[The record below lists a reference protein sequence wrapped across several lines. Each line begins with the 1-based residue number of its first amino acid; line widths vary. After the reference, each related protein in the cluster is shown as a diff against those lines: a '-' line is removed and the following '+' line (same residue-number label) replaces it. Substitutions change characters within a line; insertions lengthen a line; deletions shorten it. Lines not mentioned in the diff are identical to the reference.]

1 MLFCGYTDA
10 MAADRSTLAIA
21 RIEAAL
27 ARIEAA
33 PAKASDASEGA
44 AAELAALRAR
54 HGQLRAAV
62 QGSLQELDQ
71 LIEGAQTI
79 DGAMG

>member
-1 MLFCGYTDA
+1 

-33 PAKASDASEGA
+33 SANSAEATGGA
-44 AAELAALRAR
+44 AAELEALRAR

-71 LIEGAQTI
+71 LIEGAQSI
-79 DGAMG
+79 EGAMG

>member
-1 MLFCGYTDA
+1 MAQYCGNTGS

-27 ARIEAA
+27 AQIEAA
-33 PAKASDASEGA
+33 PVRSGGS
-44 AAELAALRAR
+44 AAEFAALRAR
-54 HGQLRAAV
+54 HLQLRAAV
-62 QGSLQELDQ
+62 HGSLQELDQ

-79 DGAMG
+79 DGAKG

>member
-1 MLFCGYTDA
+1 MT
-10 MAADRSTLAIA
+10 ADRSTFAIA

-27 ARIEAA
+27 AQIEAA
-33 PAKASDASEGA
+33 PVKASDASGGA

-62 QGSLQELDQ
+62 QGSLKELDQ

>member
-1 MLFCGYTDA
+1 

-33 PAKASDASEGA
+33 PAKARDAPVGD
-44 AAELAALRAR
+44 AAELASLRTR
-54 HGQLRAAV
+54 HAQLRTAV

-71 LIEGAQTI
+71 LIEGAQ
-79 DGAMG
+79 G

>member
-1 MLFCGYTDA
+1 
-10 MAADRSTLAIA
+10 MAAERSTLAIA

-27 ARIEAA
+27 ALIEAA
-33 PAKASDASEGA
+33 PAKSGDALGSA
-44 AAELAALRAR
+44 TAELAALRDR

-71 LIEGAQTI
+71 LIEGAQ
-79 DGAMG
+79 G

>member
-1 MLFCGYTDA
+1 M
-10 MAADRSTLAIA
+10 
-21 RIEAAL
+21 
-27 ARIEAA
+27 
-33 PAKASDASEGA
+33 ASDASGGA

-62 QGSLQELDQ
+62 QGSLKELDQ

>member
-1 MLFCGYTDA
+1 

-27 ARIEAA
+27 ARIEAV
-33 PAKASDASEGA
+33 PAKVGDTSDSATT
-44 AAELAALRAR
+44 ELAALRAR
-54 HGQLRAAV
+54 HTQLRAAV

-71 LIEGAQTI
+71 LIEGAQ
-79 DGAMG
+79 G